1 VAVRQGKYSL
11 SYIRYLESE
20 SIPRRHWT
28 RARLRSADRWPQ
40 SRVRAEDHDRCR
52 LSLFFDAEALVT
64 GASTANLATGPW
76 WCRALQ
82 TTRAP

>member
-1 VAVRQGKYSL
+1 VATQQGKYSL

-40 SRVRAEDHDRCR
+40 SRV
-52 LSLFFDAEALVT
+52 
-64 GASTANLATGPW
+64 
-76 WCRALQ
+76 
-82 TTRAP
+82 